1 MDDKHLNLLEAY
13 DRASMELENYLS
25 EKDEENHRKRANH
38 IVDGFLTV
46 CVVVGAYTIRN
57 WLGKRKV

>member
-25 EKDEENHRKRANH
+25 EKDEENHRKRANL

-46 CVVVGAYTIRN
+46 CVVVGAYTIGN